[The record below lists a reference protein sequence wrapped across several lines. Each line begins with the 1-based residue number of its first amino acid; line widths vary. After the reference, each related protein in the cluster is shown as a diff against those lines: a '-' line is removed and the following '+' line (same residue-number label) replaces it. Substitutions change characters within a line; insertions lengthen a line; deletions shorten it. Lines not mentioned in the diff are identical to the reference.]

1 MQIVINIPEKVV
13 KAIQNG
19 KDYRY
24 DIHTAIAQGTPL
36 PKGHGDLIDRDKIEY
51 MKAIHDMKWGKVTA
65 KECATKIR
73 NSAPTIIE
81 ADAES
86 EGKNADS
93 GD

>member
-1 MQIVINIPEKVV
+1 MQIVIDIPEEVV

-36 PKGHGDLIDRDKIEY
+36 PKGHGDLKDMDNLKYVFDLTIEQPIY
-51 MKAIHDMKWGKVTA
+51 SGKDIERAIKSMQ
-65 KECATKIR
+65 
-73 NSAPTIIE
+73 TIIE